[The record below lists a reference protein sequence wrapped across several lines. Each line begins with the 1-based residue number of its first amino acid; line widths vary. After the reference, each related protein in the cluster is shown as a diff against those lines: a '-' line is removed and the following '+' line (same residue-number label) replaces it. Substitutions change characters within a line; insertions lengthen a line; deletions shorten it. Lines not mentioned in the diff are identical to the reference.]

1 LLILS
6 LFFSG
11 FCDFDIIFF
20 IYGDNFLGCFPLS
33 VYLLRVVDILD
44 GWSWVLPVF
53 EHSKLAEL
61 IFLVFT
67 IIVFSVDFFVVA
79 RNQ

>member
-1 LLILS
+1 MLILS
-6 LFFSG
+6 LFFSV
-11 FCDFDIIFF
+11 FCDFGIIFF
-20 IYGDNFLGCFPLS
+20 IYGDYLFGCFLPS
-33 VYLLRVVDILD
+33 VYLLRVVDSPND
-44 GWSWVLPVF
+44 WSWALPAF
-53 EHSKLAEL
+53 EYSKLAEL